1 MAPDEIAMVRTIE
14 RVLGKPIERISMPG
28 FDFGTVAEPT

>member
-14 RVLGKPIERISMPG
+14 RVIGQQIPRISVPG
-28 FDFGTVAEPT
+28 FDFGTVAAD